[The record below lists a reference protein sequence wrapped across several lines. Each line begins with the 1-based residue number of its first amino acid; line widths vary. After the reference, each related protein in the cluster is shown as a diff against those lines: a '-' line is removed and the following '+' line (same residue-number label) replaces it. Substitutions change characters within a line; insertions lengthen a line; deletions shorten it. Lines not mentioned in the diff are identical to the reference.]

1 MPNVGASSKVLML
14 GAEKFSGES
23 GRSINAFA
31 KYPDGSL
38 AEVNLSG
45 HWIDWIDWIDIAGA
59 RDVKSLLAGVRC

>member
-1 MPNVGASSKVLML
+1 MPDDGASSKVLML

-45 HWIDWIDWIDIAGA
+45 HWIDWIDVAGA

>member
-1 MPNVGASSKVLML
+1 M
-14 GAEKFSGES
+14 
-23 GRSINAFA
+23 NAFA